1 MEKRPHRIQFL
12 KAWPF
17 FHFPS
22 LLTKTAVIPMEFFV
36 AKRRKMTEGS
46 PGELSLAF
54 LFTFFAAEKSKG
66 TKIRE
71 KSKIPWADLEN
82 YGQDSIFV

>member
-1 MEKRPHRIQFL
+1 
-12 KAWPF
+12 
-17 FHFPS
+17 
-22 LLTKTAVIPMEFFV
+22 MEFFV

-54 LFTFFAAEKSKG
+54 LFTFFAVEKSKG